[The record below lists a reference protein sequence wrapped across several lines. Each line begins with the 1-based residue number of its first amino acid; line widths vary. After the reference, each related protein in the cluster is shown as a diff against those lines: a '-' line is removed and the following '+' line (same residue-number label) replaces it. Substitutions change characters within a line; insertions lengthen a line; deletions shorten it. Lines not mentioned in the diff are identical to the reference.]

1 MTIAMSALWREHA
14 THWDDWK
21 NTPLRPNSA
30 EVLTF
35 QRFVGGRSLLLG
47 STQELRH
54 LTTELADINEN
65 GMDWLNLPFPDGTF
79 DAIIG
84 DGVTVV
90 AGPSVIDAARAKIKP
105 GGTIAFR
112 VFLRNT
118 DAELSP
124 DPAIRKFQQLHKP
137 FVPVQEM
144 YDRIGP
150 TPTTLA
156 YNGSDAVYW
165 LPTLDELP
173 KPNAII
179 YQQYQYAK
187 YFPIVIWTV

>member
-1 MTIAMSALWREHA
+1 MTAMATLWQQHA

-21 NTPLRPNSA
+21 NTPLRPCDA
-30 EVLTF
+30 EV
-35 QRFVGGRSLLLG
+35 RSFEQLALGQTLLLG

-54 LTTELADINEN
+54 ITLNFADINEN
-65 GMDWLNLPFPDGTF
+65 GMDWFALPFRNASFNTV
-79 DAIIG
+79 IG

-90 AGPSVIDAARAKIKP
+90 AGPGVIEAARKMTRP

-118 DAELSP
+118 DPVLAQ
-124 DPAIRKFQQLHKP
+124 DPAIRKFQQLTKS
-137 FVPVQEM
+137 FVPVQEI
-144 YDRIGP
+144 YDRVGSS
-150 TPTTLA
+150 PTTDA
-156 YNGSDAVYW
+156 YNNSDAVYW

-173 KPNAII
+173 TPTRVI
-179 YQQYQYAK
+179 YHDYPYSQ